1 MHPETLHRTDP
12 WQGLKKSKIKSFL
25 FSGATSDLQIPVTSS
40 VTSPAPP
47 PFATAMQCK
56 WPPPAAHQQ
65 RSQIAVPPRGQI
77 RGVQCCAAYRS
88 AGGPA
93 RGREYGKQRL
103 HYPGSWVAVPSSEQC
118 SGSELGWELLQ

>member
-56 WPPPAAHQQ
+56 WPPPAAQPD
-65 RSQIAVPPRGQI
+65 RRPSAWPNPRCAVLRRIQERRRPGAGE
-77 RGVQCCAAYRS
+77 GVR
-88 AGGPA
+88 
-93 RGREYGKQRL
+93 
-103 HYPGSWVAVPSSEQC
+103 
-118 SGSELGWELLQ
+118 